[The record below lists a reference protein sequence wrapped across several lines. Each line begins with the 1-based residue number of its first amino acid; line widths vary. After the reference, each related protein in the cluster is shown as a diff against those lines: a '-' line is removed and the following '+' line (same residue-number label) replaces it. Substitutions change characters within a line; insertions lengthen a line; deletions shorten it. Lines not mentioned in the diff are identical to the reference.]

1 MFRNVITSE
10 NTPDSHKEVI
20 VSQVNDQ
27 LAEAA
32 HENTSV
38 EQLQAIKDHFLWLL
52 SNDFYKD
59 ECSAEQVSGMESY
72 LPADYADGYEDLP
85 E

>member
-20 VSQVNDQ
+20 VSQVDDQ

-59 ECSAEQVSGMESY
+59 ECSAEQVSSMESY